1 LERLEKERPNNL
13 RHQKTVFIFL
23 VDQIMSMPYETYR
36 MTLKAFEMGISLDQY
51 YALMHQRGIF
61 DVSYHESFLAKMF
74 QSDY

>member
-1 LERLEKERPNNL
+1 
-13 RHQKTVFIFL
+13 
-23 VDQIMSMPYETYR
+23 MSMPYETYR

-74 QSDY
+74 QSDVLY